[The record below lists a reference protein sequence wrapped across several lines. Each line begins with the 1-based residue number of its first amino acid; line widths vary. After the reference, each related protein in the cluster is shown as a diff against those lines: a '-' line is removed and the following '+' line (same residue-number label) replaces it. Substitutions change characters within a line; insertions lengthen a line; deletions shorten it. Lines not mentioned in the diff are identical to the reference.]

1 MRGEAFF
8 FRLAQVVSAKPRKRL
23 QPPERAGYL
32 VVATCLVTKTD
43 LGTRQC
49 TPLRMSTTWVTRQSA
64 TIEVSA

>member
-32 VVATCLVTKTD
+32 VVATCLVTKAAAM
-43 LGTRQC
+43 
-49 TPLRMSTTWVTRQSA
+49 PLLWPVCKLSSRPLTNAARRPS
-64 TIEVSA
+64 